1 MVDYEASWGNPKPS
15 TQTLSLEE
23 QEAQT
28 LKYNN
33 FGMHS
38 CHMEE
43 VFDQ

>member
-1 MVDYEASWGNPKPS
+1 
-15 TQTLSLEE
+15 
-23 QEAQT
+23 

-43 VFDQ
+43 VFDQWALPSVK